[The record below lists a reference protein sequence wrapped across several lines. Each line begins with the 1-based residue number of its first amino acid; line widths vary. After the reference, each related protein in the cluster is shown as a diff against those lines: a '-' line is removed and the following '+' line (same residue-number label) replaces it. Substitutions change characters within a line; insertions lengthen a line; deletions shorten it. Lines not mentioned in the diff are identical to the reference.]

1 MQKLRPYLL
10 PGIFVFH
17 LLTVWVV
24 FSIIPPL
31 SDQNNLTSLELVRI
45 LICVLA
51 LTSQFF
57 LTALGAGWGAG
68 SWVLRIPSWAAL
80 AALSWLSFV
89 VFSLHTDGDTLDS
102 EVVWGIT
109 LAPPVGWIVLVAF
122 LLFLRAMFL
131 KWRIALQ
138 PMSPDSQSRQP
149 RQSSLT
155 RGIPI
160 VAATLAGVLMLL
172 KDSWPWSELEMGDN
186 SLPIVVGAIF
196 FSGLL
201 VPVTI
206 IGVSLTLTRL
216 SDWLFYRRRWT
227 LPFLVAVAVYTAI
240 ALPLIFH
247 GSFEDG
253 RAILLAVLWCVFALA
268 TQPLTTL
275 LVLGMAGYRL
285 TPRKRS
291 APDASKPTSVVRQS
305 ASADPVE
312 NWLVRLQR
320 AHFAAP
326 VATLAFF
333 VGVVPTDILD
343 RHYLMISADGLRRNS
358 AGEITRLNLPERTT
372 NASLRAISELDK
384 LQALDLATTQ
394 ITDTGLAQ
402 LSGMNLKE
410 LTIPKPAQTDLGLKH
425 YLAAVKPPAGLSLS
439 GWKITDAGLVNL
451 KGLTNLRRLVLPKQI
466 TDAGVVHLVGMKL
479 AVLRIPQQAKTD
491 LGLKHYLA
499 AIEPPNALDLPR
511 WQITDAGLVYIK
523 RLTNLETLSLRK
535 TKVTDAGLVHLK
547 SLINLTR
554 LNLWES
560 EVTDVGLVH
569 LKGLTELRGLGLRNT
584 QITDAGLVHLKGL
597 TNLQTLDLSHT
608 QVTDAGLVHLAGLN
622 LKSLVIPK
630 QARTDIGLKHF
641 LAAVEPSSEL
651 KLRYWEIT
659 DAGLVHLRGLPNLQ
673 SLYLPKQLTDVGL
686 VHLAGMNLKSLVIPK
701 QARTDIGLKHFLAAM
716 TPSPELD
723 LGNWQITDAGLE
735 HLKEWTNMQG
745 LGLRST
751 QITDAGIAH
760 LKELT
765 RLERLD
771 LHDTQIT
778 FSAVAELRNALPN
791 CKVENA
797 VKNVRFNS
805 DANLSKLALL
815 PPQRQLRLY
824 GDKITDTGL
833 AHLQGQTELQTL
845 ELTNTGVTDAGLVYL
860 QNLTHLR
867 DLSFLNWSGEIV
879 KITDAGLAHLKG
891 MTDLQSLYLARTQI
905 TDAGLVHLKGLTELR
920 GLGLRNTQITDAGMV
935 HLKELTNLQKLDL
948 YGTKIT
954 AAGLVHLKGLH
965 LQRLTI
971 PQRAKTDLGLTY
983 YLAVVAPPPKMNFN
997 GWKLTDQGLVHLVE
1011 NVELV
1016 ELSLNDTQ
1024 ITDTGIRHLKQLPRL
1039 QSLNLRG
1046 TQVTDASLEY
1056 LETLTG
1062 MIMLDL
1068 RNTQITTAGAA
1079 KLKNTLPKCSI
1090 AH

>member
-641 LAAVEPSSEL
+641 LAA
-651 KLRYWEIT
+651 
-659 DAGLVHLRGLPNLQ
+659 
-673 SLYLPKQLTDVGL
+673 
-686 VHLAGMNLKSLVIPK
+686 
-701 QARTDIGLKHFLAAM
+701 M